1 MIHITKPKLPKDKS
15 WFTKYIGWKLFACEQ
30 KGIINK
36 GLKLRHTGEW
46 VSQMHDMIGSEGH
59 S

>member
-1 MIHITKPKLPKDKS
+1 MIHINCQKIKVGLLN
-15 WFTKYIGWKLFACEQ
+15 IGWKLFACEQ
-30 KGIINK
+30 KGIIDK

>member
-1 MIHITKPKLPKDKS
+1 MIKVGLLNR
-15 WFTKYIGWKLFACEQ
+15 GWKLFACEQ
-30 KGIINK
+30 KGIIDK
-36 GLKLRHTGEW
+36 GLELRHTGEW